1 MSNKVKLISEE
12 FVSDVEY
19 ITEEKENG
27 KKEYKIKGI
36 FMQADIKNKN
46 GRVYPMEILD
56 KEVKRYNK
64 EFINEKRAYGE
75 LGHPEGPT
83 INLER
88 ASHMIT
94 ALYPDGK
101 NFIGEAKILA
111 TPMGEI
117 VKTLMD
123 EGAKL
128 GVSSRGMGSLEQK
141 KDGSNYVRNDFY
153 LATAADIVSDPSAPS
168 AFVEGIM
175 EGKEWVWNHGALV
188 ESELVEAKER
198 INSRIRKNQAL
209 EQNLEFAKF
218 LKLL

>member
-1 MSNKVKLISEE
+1 MSYKVKLMSE
-12 FVSDVEY
+12 STLQDVEY
-19 ITEEKENG
+19 ITEQNEDG
-27 KKEYKIKGI
+27 KKNYKIKGV

-46 GRVYPMEILD
+46 GRVYPMEILQ

-83 INLER
+83 VNLER

-101 NFIGEAKILA
+101 NFIGEAKVLS

-117 VKTLMD
+117 VKSLMD

-141 KDGSNYVRNDFY
+141 NGANYVRDDFY

-175 EGKEWVWNHGALV
+175 EGKEWVWTHGALL
-188 ESELVEAKER
+188 EADLVEMKER
-198 INSRIRKNQAL
+198 INTRIRKKQSL

-218 LKLL
+218 LKML